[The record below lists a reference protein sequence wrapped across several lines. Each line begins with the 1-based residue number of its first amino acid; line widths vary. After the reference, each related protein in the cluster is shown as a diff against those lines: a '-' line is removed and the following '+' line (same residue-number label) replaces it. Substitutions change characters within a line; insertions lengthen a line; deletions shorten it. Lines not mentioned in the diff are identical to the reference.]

1 MNMLSGASVEEIT
14 KHAHYTVDVAVMHA
28 RTREDVDVGC
38 PDKGVC
44 L

>member
-1 MNMLSGASVEEIT
+1 MNMLSRASVEEIT
-14 KHAHYTVDVAVMHA
+14 KHAHYTVDVAVIHV
-28 RTREDVDVGC
+28 RTREDVDVGF